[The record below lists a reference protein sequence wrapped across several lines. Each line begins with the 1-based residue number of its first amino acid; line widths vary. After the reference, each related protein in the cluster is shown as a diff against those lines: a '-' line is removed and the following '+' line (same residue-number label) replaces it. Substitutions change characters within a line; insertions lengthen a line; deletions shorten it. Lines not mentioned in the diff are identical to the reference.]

1 MRKLLINSNIY
12 LSLSL
17 TLSHY
22 RTNKSNNLDTVLVMK
37 SVPWLTKVTISWT
50 VCGWSD
56 FNSLSANSTKWSNTL
71 TTIRWQKPT
80 RCLSVF
86 DHFVGLALKR
96 LMSISTVIPTTI
108 RYFSELKLSYTILSL
123 QHFSEHSRYG

>member
-37 SVPWLTKVTISWT
+37 SVPWPTKVTISWT
-50 VCGWSD
+50 VCGWND

-80 RCLSVF
+80 SCLSVF